1 MTLARELRLA
11 AGSLALA
18 SLGLAAA
25 AQDRPRAAPEI
36 FADTCVHCHD
46 AGGWGT
52 RALAPRVPAGQAELL
67 KRQDLPAALTRF
79 AVRRG
84 VGAMPP
90 LTPTDLTDEEL
101 DRLARWLEANN

>member
-1 MTLARELRLA
+1 MKLARDLGLTLC
-11 AGSLALA
+11 SLALA
-18 SLGLAAA
+18 GLGIAAA
-25 AQDRPRAAPEI
+25 AQDRQRAAPEI

-52 RALAPRVPAGQAELL
+52 RSLAQRVPAGQAELL
-67 KRQDLPAALTRF
+67 KRKDLPVVLTRI

-84 VGAMPP
+84 IGAMPP

-101 DRLARWLEANN
+101 ERLARWLEANN